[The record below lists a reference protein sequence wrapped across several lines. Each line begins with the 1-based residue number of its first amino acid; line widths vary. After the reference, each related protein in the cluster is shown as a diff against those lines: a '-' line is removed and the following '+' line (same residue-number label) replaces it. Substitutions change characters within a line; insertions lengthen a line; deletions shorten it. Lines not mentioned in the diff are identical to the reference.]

1 MVCFGFREAVEHGQR
16 LLLFIDWAETGY
28 VLRQRLTAIVSMGTQ
43 TFFFFSGRTRHVA
56 RGGKDADYGP

>member
-1 MVCFGFREAVEHGQR
+1 MVCSGFREAVEDGQR

-43 TFFFFSGRTRHVA
+43 AVFFSRWQNEVCGTW
-56 RGGKDADYGP
+56 G